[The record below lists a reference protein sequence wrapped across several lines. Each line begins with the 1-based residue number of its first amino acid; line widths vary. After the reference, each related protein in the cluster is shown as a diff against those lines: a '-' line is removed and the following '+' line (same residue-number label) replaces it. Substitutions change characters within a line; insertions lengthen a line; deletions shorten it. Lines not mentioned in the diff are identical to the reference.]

1 MLLAL
6 MLVVHIAKVF
16 HEHSGCI
23 SSQEKHRVR
32 FDKIIYQHQE
42 ECKVC
47 AFHLLGNGELSVL
60 IFFFLIPQVAYIFAS
75 FQIDVLCWGRWV
87 NFHLRGPPI
96 SS

>member
-6 MLVVHIAKVF
+6 MLVVHIVKVF

-23 SSQEKHRVR
+23 ASQDKHRVR
-32 FDKIIYQHQE
+32 FDKIIYQHHE

-47 AFHLLGNGELSVL
+47 AFHSLGSGDLSVL

-75 FQIDVLCWGRWV
+75 FQTDILCSWSWV
-87 NFHLRGPPI
+87 NFYLRGPPI
-96 SS
+96 FS